1 MVDQPQTQPAQRE
14 QQEQQN
20 QGLVREMSL
29 FNALAI
35 GLGTMLGA
43 GIFVLSGTAAAEA
56 GPAAAVSF
64 AIAGLICLPISMTV
78 SELVTAMPQEG
89 GSYYLISRTLGA
101 GAAAVVGP
109 ANWLGLMFATGFYLI
124 GFAEYVADFVDIPFR
139 LSELGAGLFFI
150 VLNYRGAKLSGTA
163 QTITVAILVVI
174 LAGFA
179 GFGLLNIDP
188 DLHEPFAPFGW
199 GTAFGVV
206 GLIFVSFSGF
216 EKVST
221 VAEEI
226 QQPGRNLP
234 RAIIGSVVAA
244 TLIYVAV
251 VYVLTGVLPYDQL
264 DEFDTPLLAAAEQL
278 MGNPGR
284 IAISLAALLATASSA
299 NAAILASSR
308 INFAMGRDQI
318 LPRWFS
324 HIHPRHLTPSRAILV
339 TGGIALLLSL
349 TDQAAIL
356 AEISSA
362 LFMVSYALITLGLI
376 VVRRSAPAWYQP
388 TFRVPFFPW
397 LPLLGGAAAI
407 VVIGTLDRFSQ
418 LSGLGLAAASLLWYY
433 LWARRHTTVEGEL
446 GHWLQAAQPL
456 RSALG
461 RSALQGESQYGEI
474 LLPLTED
481 RPSRGLINLAT
492 ALAQGRP
499 GIRLTG
505 LKIVPVPYNL
515 SLVEGQKQLHRH
527 PARYRHPLD
536 QTLHQ
541 SQTHGVELETRVQV
555 ARNTD
560 SAIVAIAQHQPQTHL
575 VVLGWQDDDQA
586 GRFAPS
592 INRQVINNA
601 PCDVAVLR
609 DRQLE
614 QIQRILVAV
623 TDNPHALTGLHLARY
638 LQQATAAT
646 LLVFHVVNP
655 TADRQEAENTVRQ
668 WVEAE
673 FSTDR
678 EAVQVQVEPADSV
691 EQGILAEAGQG
702 YDLVIMG
709 SSERWFLQRW
719 LFSATADS
727 VADKAP
733 CSVLLVRQHEPRRLL
748 RIERLLAR
756 FRRWL

>member
-1 MVDQPQTQPAQRE
+1 MANQTQTQPAQRE
-14 QQEQQN
+14 QKEQQE

-43 GIFVLSGTAAAEA
+43 GIFVLSGTAAQEA

-64 AIAGLICLPISMTV
+64 AIAGLICLPIAMTV

-101 GAAAVVGP
+101 VAAAVVGP

-124 GFAEYVADFVDIPFR
+124 GFAEYVADFVEVPLR

-150 VLNYRGAKLSGTA
+150 GLNYRGAKLSGTA
-163 QTITVAILVVI
+163 QTVIVAILVLI

-179 GFGLLNIDP
+179 GLGFFNVDA
-188 DLHEPFAPFGW
+188 DLHDPFAPFGW

-251 VYVLTGVLPYDQL
+251 VYVLTGVLPYDQM
-264 DEFDTPLLAAAEQL
+264 DEFDTPLLAAAEQF

-284 IAISLAALLATASSA
+284 IVVSVGALLATASSA

-318 LPRWFS
+318 LPRWFG
-324 HIHPRHLTPSRAILV
+324 HIHPRHLTPSRSILV

-349 TDQAAIL
+349 TEQAAIL

-362 LFMVSYALITLGLI
+362 LFMVSYALIVMGLI
-376 VVRRSAPAWYQP
+376 VVRRAAPAWYQP
-388 TFRVPFFPW
+388 TFRVPLFPW
-397 LPLLGGAAAI
+397 LPLVGGGAAI

-433 LWARRHTTVEGEL
+433 LWARRRTTIEGEL
-446 GHWLQAAQPL
+446 GHWLHDAQPL
-456 RSALG
+456 RSTLG
-461 RSALQGESQYGEI
+461 RSDLQGERQYGEI

-481 RPSRGLINLAT
+481 RPALGLVNLAT

-499 GIRLTG
+499 GTRLSG
-505 LKIVPVPYNL
+505 LQIVPVPYNL
-515 SLVEGQKQLHRH
+515 SLQAGQHQLHR
-527 PARYRHPLD
+527 RRDRLQQQLD
-536 QTLHQ
+536 QTLAQ
-541 SQTHGVELETRVQV
+541 VQTPGVELEARVQG
-555 ARNTD
+555 ARNVD

-575 VVLGWQDDDQA
+575 VVLGWHRQSRA
-586 GRFAPS
+586 SPFSPS
-592 INRQVINNA
+592 TSRAVLNNA

-609 DRQLE
+609 DRQLD

-623 TDNPHALTGLHLARY
+623 ADSPHALTGLHLARY

-646 LLVFHVVNP
+646 VVVFHGVTP
-655 TADRQEAENTVRQ
+655 SADRRGAEGTVRQ

-673 FSTDR
+673 FGPR
-678 EAVQVQVEPADSV
+678 QQAVRVQVESVDSV
-691 EQGILAEAGQG
+691 EQAILAEAAQG
-702 YDLVIMG
+702 YDLVIVG
-709 SSERWFLQRW
+709 ASQRWFAQRW
-719 LFSATADS
+719 LFSATADH
-727 VADKAP
+727 VAEKAP
-733 CSVLLVRQHEPRRLL
+733 CSVLLVRRHEPRRLL
-748 RIERLLAR
+748 RLERLLAR
-756 FRRWL
+756 LRRWL